1 MELAPLFNQ
10 MPFARLLGIE
20 VTEATE
26 GTATARLEH
35 SDDLLSNPTGEVAHG
50 GATYALADTA
60 GGAAVMSLAG
70 IVTPTIDMRI
80 DYLSPATD
88 DLVAD
93 AELVRYGDSVA
104 VVRVEIHDVD
114 GTHVATAHGTYKTS
128 GQGEETPWG
137 EDSEVGDEVPDDL
150 R

>member
-20 VTEATE
+20 VVEASE
-26 GTATARLEH
+26 GTATARLEF
-35 SDDLLSNPTGEVAHG
+35 SEELLSNPAGEVVHG

-70 IVTPTIDMRI
+70 VVTPTIDMRM
-80 DYLSPATD
+80 DYLAPATT
-88 DLVAD
+88 DLTAAAD
-93 AELVRYGDSVA
+93 LVRYGDSVA
-104 VVRVEIHDVD
+104 VARVEIHDAD

-128 GQGEETPWG
+128 GQGEQTPWG
-137 EDSEVGDEVPDDL
+137 EDSDVAERIPDEFQ
-150 R
+150 

>member
-1 MELAPLFNQ
+1 
-10 MPFARLLGIE
+10 
-20 VTEATE
+20 
-26 GTATARLEH
+26 
-35 SDDLLSNPTGEVAHG
+35 
-50 GATYALADTA
+50 
-60 GGAAVMSLAG
+60 
-70 IVTPTIDMRI
+70 
-80 DYLSPATD
+80 
-88 DLVAD
+88 VAD

-137 EDSEVGDEVPDDL
+137 EDSEVGDKVPDDL